1 MEVDRHQV
9 QGTFRDRSKLHVV
22 AFAENLGVEG
32 FTVDLNVNNDTCRL
46 SLWARRDN
54 RVNLGNSTIAG
65 QDSEHHAV
73 RAPWL
78 PLHDVDLGHYKAK
91 LVELKPLVNVFS
103 GLQYKGKGE

>member
-1 MEVDRHQV
+1 MEVDRHQM
-9 QGTFRDRSKLHVV
+9 QGTFRDHSKLHVV

-32 FTVDLNVNNDTCRL
+32 FTVDLNVNNDTCSL

-54 RVNLGNSTIAG
+54 RANLEHSTVAG

-73 RAPWL
+73 RAARL
-78 PLHDVDLGHYKAK
+78 PFHNDPGHYKAK
-91 LVELKPLVNVFS
+91 LVELKPLVYVFS